1 MGCLALLILAVVVV
15 VALDQAQPGLGGEQ
29 AVAAAAWLLSQHAFW
44 AGAIGASLAAA
55 LWVAL
60 GRHLAAAQLR
70 RDGEARAQADYR
82 RYGPR
87 W

>member
-1 MGCLALLILAVVVV
+1 MGCLALLILAVVAV
-15 VALDQAQPGLGGEQ
+15 VALDQLHPGLGGDQ

-44 AGAIGASLAAA
+44 LGALGASLAAV
-55 LWVAL
+55 LWISL
-60 GRHLAAAQLR
+60 GRHLSAAQLR
-70 RDGEARAQADYR
+70 RDGEARAEGDYR